1 MLKTQ
6 LDELRLKHPK
16 DKAFLEK
23 KQSELHGLWKDVH
36 PELISIIRMLS
47 DYESNRALSCADP
60 KVVVKALFNMS
71 RRSRVM
77 HFDNFYL
84 SDQVKFLVAC
94 NEQQLDKVFE
104 ERGWV
109 TAKRLLP
116 SSGNQNYG
124 SNEGKEEDSEDEEDE
139 DEGDEDEGDE
149 DEGDEDEEDEDEG
162 DEDEEDESDAEED
175 ESEDEDD
182 ESEAED
188 DESEDEDDE
197 SEDGE
202 KEKEENN
209 ARDPLSRA

>member
-16 DKAFLEK
+16 DEAFLEK

-94 NEQQLDKVFE
+94 NEQQLDLVFE

-124 SNEGKEEDSEDEEDE
+124 SNEGKEEDS
-139 DEGDEDEGDE
+139 
-149 DEGDEDEEDEDEG
+149 EDEEDEDEG

-197 SEDGE
+197 SEAEDDESEDEDDESEDGE